1 MSLVLGLDIG
11 GTHSRARLACDGETL
26 AEAKAG
32 SASLTAA
39 GADAAAEALEQLIAD
54 LDLSSHG
61 PLDAVCAGSAG
72 SGSPEAVDFLRRH
85 LAPLTRTGTVLV
97 VNDARL
103 VLPAA
108 GLEDGIAVISGT
120 GSMCIGVLNGREARA
135 GGLGYVLGDE
145 GSGFWVVR
153 EAIRTLAGRS
163 DREEPLGQLG
173 DDLLAAAGAADLPDL
188 IQRFYDNSNPDGWAR
203 HAGVVLGSA
212 DPAAQEILLSAGTG
226 AGRVRDDGR
235 RNARGTAGSAGG
247 SGRRAGD
254 GTPAP
259 GRGTADGGR
268 ERAATGER
276 PRADRAARAG
286 SGATGR
292 GCRDLS
298 RG

>member
-108 GLEDGIAVISGT
+108 DLEDGIAVISGT

-173 DDLLAAAGAADLPDL
+173 NDLLAAAGAADLPDL
-188 IQRFYDNSNPDGWAR
+188 IQRFYDNSNPDGWAH

-212 DPAAQEILLSAGTG
+212 DPAAQEILLSAGRELAAFAMTVAETLG
-226 AGRVRDDGR
+226 APPDLPVVL
-235 RNARGTAGSAGG
+235 AGG
-247 SGRRAGD
+247 L
-254 GTPAP
+254 GTGHPPLAEAL
-259 GRGTADGGR
+259 RTAVVS
-268 ERAATGER
+268 TR
-276 PRADRAARAG
+276 PQASVRVLTEPPVL
-286 SGATGR
+286 GAVRLAEGAE
-292 GCRDLS
+292 S
-298 RG
+298 